1 MGIHSF
7 PPNAF
12 NVDQVCQLAKAAQS
26 DSAVRGYRSFLS
38 LGEGKAVCIM
48 EAADRQTVA
57 NWFKKMN
64 MPTDSITELDV
75 EGDRGNV
82 QQLRAM
88 QTA

>member
-1 MGIHSF
+1 
-7 PPNAF
+7 
-12 NVDQVCQLAKAAQS
+12 
-26 DSAVRGYRSFLS
+26 
-38 LGEGKAVCIM
+38 M

-64 MPTDSITELDV
+64 MPTDSITELDI

-82 QQLRAM
+82 QQLRKM